1 MESDGLGDSLGK
13 VAGTQTS
20 VTRADKCR
28 GFQSLVS
35 QIRAVLF

>member
-13 VAGTQTS
+13 VAGTS